1 MKNVFLHFLVLRQAN
16 QAFQEPQLFAFAN
29 TDGKP
34 RKPHLPMPQ
43 HIASQRFANIVNN
56 FLSHIIKMFQFN
68 YENYAK
74 NIYLYNVV
82 SMSLYT
88 AF

>member
-1 MKNVFLHFLVLRQAN
+1 MA
-16 QAFQEPQLFAFAN
+16 
-29 TDGKP
+29 
-34 RKPHLPMPQ
+34 
-43 HIASQRFANIVNN
+43 
-56 FLSHIIKMFQFN
+56 KMCQFN

>member
-1 MKNVFLHFLVLRQAN
+1 MKNVFLHFLVLRRAN

-29 TDGKP
+29 TDSMP
-34 RKPHLPMPQ
+34 RKPHSSTSQ
-43 HIASQRFANIVNN
+43 HAMNQYIALAVNN
-56 FLSHIIKMFQFN
+56 FLSHMAKMCQFN